1 MLRRLVAAASAD
13 STDVQYVGLSG
24 ISRACLD
31 AVRRYVQYGDRIE
44 SAKVLTTASRM
55 HALLLFID
63 SSETVAV
70 KSGFSSG
77 YSGEGPRTFAETLRL
92 LIDYGVDIEECEVD
106 EAVVARVDA
115 SALTS
120 KDLLLLASSKVVRP
134 CRIHDY
140 IYDGLGREGRQREQ
154 WSSIR
159 TVMPW
164 SLIDQRIVDLALRF
178 FEENDDSLHRGFR
191 RLEDIVRARI
201 ESTGS
206 SSQLMAQAFQGENS
220 RLTWEDVEPAEQS
233 GRAQLFVGGYLA
245 YRNRRAHRE
254 MQQRAEDAL
263 PEFLLLNHLYVLES
277 KSIDRLLAPP
287 STGGHTSAKSTK
299 T

>member
-1 MLRRLVAAASAD
+1 MLKKLFSVEDDD
-13 STDVQYVGLSG
+13 STEVQYVGLAG
-24 ISRACLD
+24 ISNSCLD
-31 AVRRYVQYGDRIE
+31 AVKRYVQYGDRIE
-44 SAKVLTTASRM
+44 RVKVLTTASKM
-55 HALLLFID
+55 HALLLVID
-63 SSETVAV
+63 PLETVAV

-106 EAVVARVDA
+106 EAVMARLDA

-120 KDLLLLASSKVVRP
+120 KDLRSLDSARAVRP
-134 CRIHDY
+134 TRIHDY
-140 IYDGLGREGRQREQ
+140 IYEGLGRDSRKRGQ

-164 SLIDQRIVDLALRF
+164 SLIDHRIVDLALRF
-178 FEENDDSLHRGFR
+178 FDESDDSLHRGFR

-201 ESTGS
+201 ESSGS

-220 RLTWEDVEPAEQS
+220 RLTWEDVEPAEQN
-233 GRAQLFVGGYLA
+233 GLAQLFVGTYLA

-254 MQQRAEDAL
+254 LQQRAEDAL
-263 PEFLLLNHLYVLES
+263 PEFLLLNHLFVLES
-277 KSIDRLLAPP
+277 KSVNRFPAPL
-287 STGGHTSAKSTK
+287 GKAERKNTK